1 MNGKLKKRQEEI
13 LEAALNLLA
22 QGGSYALT
30 LRNLA
35 KTLDITEPALY
46 RHFESKKDLLLA
58 LYGFTWQKM
67 ESRLLPLTEKEID
80 PIEKLNAFLHAFFGY
95 LTENRG
101 VNLVLLSEA
110 IHHNDP
116 DLKRAMFTLIS
127 NFQNLIKK
135 ILHQGV
141 VEGKL
146 REDLEPKIAS
156 RLVLGFFQSTV
167 TISLLSEEPLEASKV
182 IGPFLKIFL
191 EGAKR

>member
-1 MNGKLKKRQEEI
+1 MSGKLKKRQEEI

-30 LRNLA
+30 IRNLA
-35 KTLDITEPALY
+35 KVLDITEPALY
-46 RHFESKKDLLLA
+46 RHFESKKDLLMA

-80 PIEKLNAFLHAFFGY
+80 PIEKLTVFLHASFGY

-116 DLKRAMFTLIS
+116 DLKKAMFALIS
-127 NFQNLIKK
+127 NFQDLIRK

-141 VEGKL
+141 AKGAL
-146 REDLEPKIAS
+146 REDMELKIAS

-167 TISLLSEEPLEASKV
+167 TISLLTEEPWEASKV